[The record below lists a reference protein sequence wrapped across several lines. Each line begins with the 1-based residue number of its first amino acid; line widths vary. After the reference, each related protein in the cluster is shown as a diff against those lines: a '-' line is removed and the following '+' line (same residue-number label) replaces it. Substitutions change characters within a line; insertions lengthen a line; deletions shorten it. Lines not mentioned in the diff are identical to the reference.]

1 MKQMPR
7 LLAPGRRT
15 PLARVTLLTLVQGLG
30 AAAAAFATRALFE
43 ALHAGAPDLPL
54 FPMVVLGL
62 SGLVVA
68 TSRIA
73 ARVQGERLAQSY
85 VLDLRAAL
93 FEHAAGMAAC
103 DVAARRSGYMSL
115 RFVGDMTAFRNW
127 AGRGVPRL
135 VAGGILIPATLAVLG
150 LLSPAL
156 LLAVLP
162 PLGIGLVLILA
173 GGLRL
178 APLHRRLRA
187 RRGRIA
193 AEMAERMTLA
203 PDLDRLG
210 RRNKELHR
218 LHRQSGRMIETAL
231 ARLRLAET
239 LTAIPE
245 MMAGLTAV
253 LILLIGARE
262 GLGTGTIAAALSA
275 LGLLLAPM
283 RDLATVWNLHAGWR
297 AAQEKC
303 AAALARRQRP
313 PYGTRGL
320 SKGPVSLRIEALE
333 LPGHPKFS
341 CTLAAGEAVRIAL
354 GERAETALFN
364 ILLGRDPKPAG
375 QIQLSGIPL
384 DELSRGAL
392 RRNLCRIGPDVPML
406 QGSLRRALIF
416 GTGISIDDAVLRDRI
431 RHLRLDEVLCP
442 DGDLDR
448 RITEGGR
455 TLSLSE
461 RTAVSLVRASL
472 CHPRILLIGQD
483 FAAARP
489 EVTNA
494 VQRWIDGTTTTVI
507 WGELLE
513 VPITTATHAAS
524 LQANS

>member
-1 MKQMPR
+1 MTPMPR
-7 LLAPGRRT
+7 LLAPGRRA
-15 PLARVTLLTLVQGLG
+15 PLARVTLLTLMQGL
-30 AAAAAFATRALFE
+30 AAGAAAFATRALFE
-43 ALHAGAPDLPL
+43 ALHAGGPDLPL
-54 FPMVVLGL
+54 VPVVVLSL
-62 SGLVVA
+62 SGLVIA
-68 TSRIA
+68 SARIA
-73 ARVQGERLAQSY
+73 AQVQGERLAQSY
-85 VLDLRAAL
+85 ALDLRAAL
-93 FEHAAGMAAC
+93 FEHAAGMAAS
-103 DVAARRSGYMSL
+103 DVAARRSGYSSL

-135 VAGGILIPATLAVLG
+135 IAGAILIPATLAVLG

-162 PLGIGLVLILA
+162 PLGVALLLIFV
-173 GGLRL
+173 GGRRL

-193 AEMAERMTLA
+193 AEMTERMALA

-218 LHRQSGRMIETAL
+218 LRRRSGQMIEAAL
-231 ARLRLAET
+231 DRLRLAEA
-239 LTAIPE
+239 LTAVPE
-245 MMAGLTAV
+245 LMAGLTAA

-283 RDLATVWNLHAGWR
+283 RNLATVWNLHAGWH
-297 AAQEKC
+297 AAREKC
-303 AAALARRQRP
+303 AAALARRQRG

-320 SKGPVSLRIEALE
+320 PKGPVALRIEALE
-333 LPGHPKFS
+333 LPGAPAFS
-341 CTLAAGEAVRIAL
+341 FRLAAGKAGRIAL
-354 GERAETALFN
+354 GERAETALFD

-375 QIQLSGIPL
+375 QVRMSGIPL
-384 DELSRGAL
+384 DALSRGAL
-392 RRNLCRIGPDVPML
+392 RRNLCRIGPDVPIL
-406 QGSLRRALIF
+406 QGSLRRALTF
-416 GTGISIDDAVLRDRI
+416 GTGVSMDDAALRDRI
-431 RHLRLDEVLCP
+431 GQLRLKAVLCP

-472 CHPRILLIGQD
+472 CQPRLVLVGQD

-489 EVTNA
+489 EVAEA
-494 VQRWIDGTTTTVI
+494 VRRWIDATSTTVL
-507 WGELLE
+507 WGSAEGAESPAPQPCSL
-513 VPITTATHAAS
+513 HAPM
-524 LQANS
+524 